1 MSCPSSATVTESTRT
16 SLLRL
21 LLQSDGLVVAIAGV
35 ALLARGRSLGSAVGL
50 TISWPLVALGAG
62 CLPYGAWLFR
72 SGARAS
78 DRHLAQ
84 LARAI
89 AVGNTVWVLA
99 SLAILL
105 GGTPGLTVAGR
116 WLLTAQAGVVALF
129 ATAEALVVRQTD

>member
-1 MSCPSSATVTESTRT
+1 
-16 SLLRL
+16 
-21 LLQSDGLVVAIAGV
+21 
-35 ALLARGRSLGSAVGL
+35 
-50 TISWPLVALGAG
+50 
-62 CLPYGAWLFR
+62 
-72 SGARAS
+72 
-78 DRHLAQ
+78 LAQ